1 MKPLPPLRALQ
12 VFETLGHSQSLNE
25 AAARLNITPGAVS
38 QQLKLLEEA
47 LGTSLSYKEGKRI
60 RLTAAGQRF
69 HALCS
74 QGFELFREAQEELE
88 RTRHDTVLTI
98 SALPS
103 FLKGWLTTPLYH
115 WQEQHYPDLTLYLKG
130 GHSEPELEKE
140 NVDFRFTY
148 GQSHTAGLN
157 TIELF
162 TDCVVPVASPALL
175 KRFAINTPDDLMQCR
190 LLSADWQPKFSSP
203 PSWPEWFERY
213 GSGSGEQT
221 VENHRIFTLSHMAIE
236 AAVDDQG
243 IALAQYSAIQSELH
257 RGLLSIPFTYALTLP
272 WPYILTWRSHS
283 FDKAH
288 CRDFHRWIL
297 AKAKQQQASIDQLL
311 AASP

>member
-38 QQLKLLEEA
+38 QQLKLLEEP

-60 RLTAAGQRF
+60 RLTTAGQRF
-69 HALCS
+69 HVLCS
-74 QGFELFREAQEELE
+74 HGFELFREAQEELD

-103 FLKGWLTTPLYH
+103 FLKGWLTTPLYR
-115 WQEQHYPDLTLYLKG
+115 WQEQHYPALTLYLKG

-148 GQSHTAGLN
+148 GQSHRPN
-157 TIELF
+157 VHSVELF
-162 TDCVVPVASPALL
+162 TDCVVPVASPELL
-175 KRFAINTPDDLMQCR
+175 KHYTINAPQDLMQCR

-203 PSWPEWFERY
+203 PPWPEWFERY
-213 GSGSGEQT
+213 GRGSNT
-221 VENHRIFTLSHMAIE
+221 HPVEHHRIFTLSHMAIE
-236 AAVDDQG
+236 AAVEGQG
-243 IALAQYSAIQSELH
+243 IALAQYSAIQ
-257 RGLLSIPFTYALTLP
+257 
-272 WPYILTWRSHS
+272 
-283 FDKAH
+283 
-288 CRDFHRWIL
+288 
-297 AKAKQQQASIDQLL
+297 
-311 AASP
+311 